1 MLGTQEGIKGRLGL
15 GLGLHEALQP
25 LVEFF
30 GRNLHVLTQSG
41 GRLVLSLGD
50 QVSLNAHSV
59 DSLDEEDQ
67 TDDDRDEKGQDDV
80 KLGTHDHEGRNPLLR
95 FKVFPYFKGTRGSF
109 LGIYTCSGT
118 LWFIVHLMANIV
130 GIDLGTSTTVVARF
144 NAAGTAE
151 STNNADGDQLTASIV
166 HIEPDGV
173 VTCGKE
179 AKKLVGLGYDNV
191 FSEFKREMGGSQSWQ
206 VNGRT
211 ITPEDLS
218 GYLLKQVMT
227 DYVQQFGQP
236 DTTVISWPANFTDR
250 QKVATQEAARRSGL
264 NVQYF
269 INEPTAAAL
278 YYTLSLKL
286 NGTFLVY
293 DMGGGTFDVTVVE
306 VKGFDVRVI
315 FSEGVA
321 RLGGADM
328 DAAMLGIIA
337 KKFKQLTGGDFDRVD
352 CSFTQ
357 LDVESPK
364 HSLSTRDSTDIRV
377 VSIMHGPVKI
387 TITRT
392 EFEDAIRPLIQ
403 QAEKSCTDMLSANNI
418 DRSSLREVFM
428 VGGTSRIPALQESV
442 QNLFGRKP
450 VIREPDHAV
459 ARGVAIYAALKTDPS
474 KLTQLQRN
482 AIGAVKVID
491 ITPHYFGIGLHEP
504 YSATSMFNRVL
515 IDKGLPVPY
524 SIVKRFHT
532 SEGENK
538 TGIQLII
545 TQSPRSERDITK
557 VKMLHNKYVPI
568 NPRGNVGEQIEVTF
582 SYDGNGVMECILHEI
597 STGKKTQL
605 NLQAD

>member
-1 MLGTQEGIKGRLGL
+1 
-15 GLGLHEALQP
+15 
-25 LVEFF
+25 
-30 GRNLHVLTQSG
+30 
-41 GRLVLSLGD
+41 
-50 QVSLNAHSV
+50 
-59 DSLDEEDQ
+59 
-67 TDDDRDEKGQDDV
+67 
-80 KLGTHDHEGRNPLLR
+80 
-95 FKVFPYFKGTRGSF
+95 
-109 LGIYTCSGT
+109 
-118 LWFIVHLMANIV
+118 MANIV
-130 GIDLGTSTTVVARF
+130 GIDLGTSTTMVARF
-144 NAAGTAE
+144 NVSGLAE
-151 STNNADGDQLTASIV
+151 STGNSDGEQLTPSV
-166 HIEPDGV
+166 VQIESDGV
-173 VTCGKE
+173 VICGKE
-179 AKKLVGLGYDNV
+179 AKRFVGMGHDNV
-191 FSEFKREMGGSQSWQ
+191 FAEFKREMGGQQSWQ

-218 GYLLKQVMT
+218 GCLLKQVMS
-227 DYVQQFGQP
+227 DYVQQFGAP
-236 DTTVISWPANFTDR
+236 ETLVISWPANFTDR
-250 QKVATQEAARRSGL
+250 QKFSTQEAARRAGL
-264 NVQYF
+264 NVQHF

-278 YYTLSLKL
+278 YYTLTLKL

-306 VKGFDVRVI
+306 VKGHDVRVI
-315 FSEGVA
+315 FSEGVP

-328 DAAMLGIIA
+328 DAAMLNLIA
-337 KKFKQLTGGDFDRVD
+337 RKFQAQTGGAFDRQD
-352 CSFTQ
+352 ASFTQ
-357 LDVESPK
+357 LDIESPK

-377 VSIMHGPVKI
+377 VSIQHGAVKL
-387 TITRT
+387 TITRA
-392 EFEDAIRPLIQ
+392 EFEAAIRPLIQ
-403 QAEKSCTDMLSANNI
+403 QAEKACMDMLTANNI
-418 DRSSLREVFM
+418 DGSALREVFM

>member
-1 MLGTQEGIKGRLGL
+1 
-15 GLGLHEALQP
+15 
-25 LVEFF
+25 
-30 GRNLHVLTQSG
+30 
-41 GRLVLSLGD
+41 
-50 QVSLNAHSV
+50 
-59 DSLDEEDQ
+59 
-67 TDDDRDEKGQDDV
+67 
-80 KLGTHDHEGRNPLLR
+80 
-95 FKVFPYFKGTRGSF
+95 
-109 LGIYTCSGT
+109 
-118 LWFIVHLMANIV
+118 MANIV
-130 GIDLGTSTTVVARF
+130 GIDLGTSTTLVARF
-144 NAAGTAE
+144 NDTGTAE
-151 STNNADGDQLTASIV
+151 STNNVDGDQLTPSVIHV
-166 HIEPDGV
+166 EPDGV
-173 VTCGKE
+173 IVCGKE
-179 AKKLVGLGYDNV
+179 AKKLVGLGHDQV
-191 FSEFKREMGGSQSWQ
+191 FSEFKREMGSGQSWQ
-206 VNGRT
+206 VNGRS

-218 GYLLKQVMT
+218 GYLLKQVMS

-250 QKVATQEAARRSGL
+250 QKVATQEAARRAGL
-264 NVQYF
+264 NVQFF

-286 NGTFLVY
+286 NGIFLVY

-306 VKGFDVRVI
+306 VKGHDVRVI

-337 KKFKQLTGGDFDRVD
+337 RKFKAQTGGDFDRVD

-377 VSIMHGPVKI
+377 VSILHGAVKL

-392 EFEDAIRPLIQ
+392 EFEEAIRPLIQ
-403 QAEKSCTDMLSANNI
+403 QAEKACLDMLAANSI
-418 DRSSLREVFM
+418 ERSSLREVFM
-428 VGGTSRIPALQESV
+428 VGGTSRIPALQASV
-442 QNLFGRKP
+442 EQLFGRKP
-450 VIREPDHAV
+450 IIREPDHAV
-459 ARGVAIYAALKTDPS
+459 ARGVAIYAAIKTDPS
-474 KLTQLQRN
+474 KLTQLQRK
-482 AIGAVKVID
+482 AIGTVKVID

-504 YSATSMFNRVL
+504 YSVTSTFNRVL

-524 SIVKRFHT
+524 STVRRFHT

-557 VKMLHNKYVPI
+557 VKILHNKYVPI
-568 NPRGNVGEQIEVTF
+568 NPRGHAGEPIEVTF
-582 SYDGNGVMECILHEI
+582 SYDANGMMECVLHEI
-597 STGKKTQL
+597 GTGKKTQL

>member
-1 MLGTQEGIKGRLGL
+1 
-15 GLGLHEALQP
+15 
-25 LVEFF
+25 
-30 GRNLHVLTQSG
+30 
-41 GRLVLSLGD
+41 
-50 QVSLNAHSV
+50 
-59 DSLDEEDQ
+59 
-67 TDDDRDEKGQDDV
+67 
-80 KLGTHDHEGRNPLLR
+80 
-95 FKVFPYFKGTRGSF
+95 
-109 LGIYTCSGT
+109 
-118 LWFIVHLMANIV
+118 MANIV
-130 GIDLGTSTTVVARF
+130 GIDLGTSTTMVARF
-144 NAAGTAE
+144 NESGNAE
-151 STNNADGDQLTASIV
+151 STNNVDGDQSTPSVV
-166 HIEPDGV
+166 HVETDGV
-173 VTCGKE
+173 VVCGKE
-179 AKKLVGLGYDNV
+179 AKKLIGLGHDQV

-211 ITPEDLS
+211 LTPEDLS
-218 GYLLKQVMT
+218 GYLLKQVMA

-250 QKVATQEAARRSGL
+250 QKFATQEAARRAGL
-264 NVQYF
+264 NVQFY

-286 NGTFLVY
+286 NGTFLVF

-328 DAAMLGIIA
+328 DAAMLGIIGR
-337 KKFKQLTGGDFDRVD
+337 KFTQQTGETFDRVD
-352 CSFTQ
+352 CSLSQ

-364 HSLSTRDSTDIRV
+364 HSLSTRTTTEIRPI
-377 VSIMHGPVKI
+377 SQTLGPVKM
-387 TITRT
+387 TITRA
-392 EFEDAIRPLIQ
+392 EFEDAIRPLIKQ
-403 QAEKSCTDMLSANNI
+403 EEKACLDMLAANGI
-418 DRSSLREVFM
+418 DRASLREVFM

-442 QNLFGRKP
+442 ERLFGRKP

-459 ARGVAIYAALKTDPS
+459 ARGVAIYAALKTDPA
-474 KLTQLQRN
+474 KLTQLQRK
-482 AIGAVKVID
+482 AVGAVKVID

-524 SIVKRFHT
+524 SVVKRFHT

-545 TQSPRSERDITK
+545 TQSPRSERDISK

-568 NPRGNVGEQIEVTF
+568 NPRGVAGEPIDVTF
-582 SYDGNGVMECILHEI
+582 SYDTNGMMECVLHEI
-597 STGKKTQL
+597 TTGKKTQL